1 MKNETNQKQGKI
13 ADNSGQFT
21 PIELVESSA
30 GVFAPVVAT
39 PRKTTITRNPMDN
52 KAVYFAAKFYK
63 SVPKVTGRE
72 VALLVMLICGGF
84 GKMILFFVWYLLSA
98 VWGFFCWIGSGWGG
112 GETVEVMQ
120 PKTTQP
126 TNIIIN
132 NITNIN

>member
-1 MKNETNQKQGKI
+1 MQNETNQKQDKV

-39 PRKTTITRNPMDN
+39 PRKTTVTRNPMDN

-72 VALLVMLICGGF
+72 VALLVMLIIGGM
-84 GKMILFFVWYLLSA
+84 GKVLLFFVWYLLSA
-98 VWGFFCWIGSGWGG
+98 VWGFFSWMGSGWGG
-112 GETVEVMQ
+112 GIIR
-120 PKTTQP
+120 TQS
-126 TNIIIN
+126 NQ
-132 NITNIN
+132 